1 MDGKS
6 LFSPK
11 IEWMFT
17 SMKTAIQVHNVRL
30 FGVSDAIIEQT
41 GTLLCSLFLYCTSE
55 LAVVGFPP
63 PHRSLSF
70 SSAFLLALGGR
81 SEIDLEGC
89 LLRIRGCLFF
99 CFLR

>member
-17 SMKTAIQVHNVRL
+17 SMKTAIQVDNVRL

-55 LAVVGFPP
+55 RAVVGFPP
-63 PHRSLSF
+63 PRIALSLSPLH
-70 SSAFLLALGGR
+70 SYSLLGD
-81 SEIDLEGC
+81 EVK
-89 LLRIRGCLFF
+89 
-99 CFLR
+99 